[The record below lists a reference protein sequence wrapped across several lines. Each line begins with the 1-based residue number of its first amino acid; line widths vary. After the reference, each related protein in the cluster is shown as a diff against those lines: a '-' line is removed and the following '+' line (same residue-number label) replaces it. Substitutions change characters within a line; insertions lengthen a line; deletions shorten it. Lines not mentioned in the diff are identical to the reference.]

1 MGRAVAL
8 VMFSWLAFTFGQ
20 PKEGTSSRQEAEY
33 LNAWVG
39 DPTSHLERQGW
50 VVFLAGHTIYYCALG
65 DPTPQGFINSA
76 RNCVRQLTEENKD
89 VRTYCAARGFTHY
102 GIANL
107 RISHSNV
114 TMVNALGGNV
124 YGHFMVVYGDFF
136 CARRAK

>member
-20 PKEGTSSRQEAEY
+20 PKQETSSIQEAEY
-33 LNAWVG
+33 LGAWVG

-50 VVFLAGHTIYYCALG
+50 VVFLARYIINYCVYDDATGH
-65 DPTPQGFINSA
+65 GFINRA
-76 RNCVRQLTEENKD
+76 NNCVKELTEIKFMS
-89 VRTYCAARGFTHY
+89 TYCAVQGYTHY

-107 RISHSNV
+107 RISQSNITTV
-114 TMVNALGGNV
+114 DALRRNV